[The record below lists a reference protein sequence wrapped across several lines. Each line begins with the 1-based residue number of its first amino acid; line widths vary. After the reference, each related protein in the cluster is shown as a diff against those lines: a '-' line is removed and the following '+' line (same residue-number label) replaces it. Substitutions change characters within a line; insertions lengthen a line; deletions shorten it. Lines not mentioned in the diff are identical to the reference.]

1 MNRPDSPSWIAA
13 KAVGDRAELAIA
25 EWFQGRGFMALKTL
39 GNAPFDLL
47 LQAEVEVKRDLK
59 AAHTGN
65 VAIEIRHNGHPSGIM
80 ASTAGYWAIVLDSEA
95 VIVRTDL
102 LRDTV
107 LKGKFP
113 EVQAGDRLASTV
125 RLLPVG
131 KLKTIK
137 RAGIIQLPEA
147 VAVSA

>member
-13 KAVGDRAELAIA
+13 KAAGDRAEIAIA

-59 AAHTGN
+59 ASQTGN
-65 VAIEIRHNGHPSGIM
+65 VAIEVKHNGYPSGIM
-80 ASTAGYWAIVLDSEA
+80 SSTAGYWAIVLDTEA
-95 VIVRTDL
+95 VILPTDT
-102 LRDTV
+102 LRDCV
-107 LKGKFP
+107 LTGKLR
-113 EVQAGDRLASTV
+113 EVQAGDHLASTM
-125 RLLPVG
+125 RLLPLA

-137 RAGIIQLPEA
+137 GARIIKLKET
-147 VAVSA
+147 VAANG